1 MGLVVHLHM
10 ALEEEETMVPVA
22 HQVVT
27 LEVTDHQGVTTVLEE
42 VLVVTALPE
51 MAMVPLETQVV
62 VDVDAVEADRLVET
76 MGEVHLRAVDTET
89 LAALGVE
96 VEDVVAPLV
105 EITEAVEIQTEETME
120 VAHLAEITAPQ
131 ADQVVVDEDVVDLAL
146 LVVLME
152 EDHLEVDIVLQDAV
166 VEGAEGAVLQEETM
180 VEEGLLVVVMEE
192 DLRVLVMVHLVDR
205 DVVVVGVGV
214 VAPLVEATVGVLQE
228 MGTALLAA
236 AVVDVAVPLEV
247 VMDMEDHLEVVDL
260 PVVATAHQVALV
272 VGVMAVGTVVLRVEI
287 MGEDHREVVMGLEDQ
302 VVGEVG
308 VGALQEAVMEAQIK
322 DLLVVVV
329 MVSAIRIF

>member
-1 MGLVVHLHM
+1 
-10 ALEEEETMVPVA
+10 
-22 HQVVT
+22 
-27 LEVTDHQGVTTVLEE
+27 
-42 VLVVTALPE
+42 
-51 MAMVPLETQVV
+51 
-62 VDVDAVEADRLVET
+62 
-76 MGEVHLRAVDTET
+76 
-89 LAALGVE
+89 
-96 VEDVVAPLV
+96 
-105 EITEAVEIQTEETME
+105 
-120 VAHLAEITAPQ
+120 
-131 ADQVVVDEDVVDLAL
+131 
-146 LVVLME
+146 ME
-152 EDHLEVDIVLQDAV
+152 EDHQEVYIVLQDAV

-205 DVVVVGVGV
+205 DVVVGGVGV
-214 VAPLVEATVGVLQE
+214 VAHLVEATVGVLQE

-236 AVVDVAVPLEV
+236 AVVDVAVPLGV
-247 VMDMEDHLEVVDL
+247 AMDKEDHLEVVDL
-260 PVVATAHQVALV
+260 PVVATAHQVAQV
-272 VGVMAVGTVVLRVEI
+272 VGIGAVGAVVLRVEI

>member
-10 ALEEEETMVPVA
+10 ALEEEETMVLVA
-22 HQVVT
+22 RQVVA

-205 DVVVVGVGV
+205 DVLVGGVVV

-236 AVVDVAVPLEV
+236 AVVDAAVPLEV
-247 VMDMEDHLEVVDL
+247 AMDMEDHLEVVDL

-322 DLLVVVV
+322 DLLAVVV